1 MTNNS
6 TTISIS
12 QISISGDSDSESSW
26 NHHTDFSHFPRLSS
40 LPPPT
45 INQHWENLPLTT
57 PPSKKPRGR
66 PPGSKNKPKYTMPQP
81 PMKILIVNVAPGHDI
96 IETILDIARRAHV
109 SLTILSASGSITT
122 VTLRHVPSGSS
133 AVMLHGP
140 FNLLSLTGSYL
151 YNNQYTLLP
160 GASPPRSLSFGI
172 HLSTSNGRVFG
183 GLVGGRVVAGKDVNL
198 TISTFKNPEI
208 YKYVPEGLEG
218 NDLDDNINHNNN
230 NKTYNHNSN
239 NFNTSGDLSMFNG
252 ASFGIRGGE

>member
-12 QISISGDSDSESSW
+12 QISISEESDSESSW
-26 NHHTDFSHFPRLSS
+26 EHNTNFSHFPHLPS
-40 LPPPT
+40 LPPPST
-45 INQHWENLPLTT
+45 NQHWENLPLTT

-66 PPGSKNKPKYTMPQP
+66 PPGSKNKPKHSMPQP

-96 IETILDIARRAHV
+96 IETILHIARRSHV
-109 SLTILSASGSITT
+109 SLTILSASGTITT
-122 VTLRHVPSGSS
+122 VTLRHVPTGSS

-160 GASPPRSLSFGI
+160 GATPPRSLSFGI

-183 GLVGGRVVAGKDVNL
+183 GLVGGRVVAGNDVNL

-208 YKYVPEGLEG
+208 YKYVPQGIQG
-218 NDLDDNINHNNN
+218 NDHDHDDTINNNN
-230 NKTYNHNSN
+230 NKTFNHNSN
-239 NFNTSGDLSMFNG
+239 NFNTSGEMFNG
-252 ASFGIRGGE
+252 AGFGMRGGE